1 MISEVKRIIKKM
13 KLKGLYNWTYIKKG
27 IGKWISYSI
36 MIMCVML
43 FILALGSDIAH
54 RLPILSFF
62 AKEMKMPY
70 LFEAYGKVH
79 IFDKEEEII
88 IPVKIT
94 IGGYSIDTRSGE
106 QYEIRFSAVKKDDI
120 PVVISFVHEEE
131 EYTKIEY
138 LDYNE
143 QYNLTCEY
151 KYILGE

>member
-1 MISEVKRIIKKM
+1 MISAVKRIIKKM
-13 KLKGLYNWTYIKKG
+13 KLKGLYNWTYIKKC

-36 MIMCVML
+36 MFMCVML

-70 LFEAYGKVH
+70 LFETYGEVH
-79 IFDKEEEII
+79 IFDKEEEIFT
-88 IPVKIT
+88 PVKIT

-120 PVVISFVHEEE
+120 PVVIRFVHEEE

-138 LDYNE
+138 MDYSD